1 MVPGRRCPK
10 RRKPFPNGRKGGKEM
25 EEKKISKAE
34 AKKIKA
40 EKQINYLKLKN
51 SLNGCFV

>member
-1 MVPGRRCPK
+1 M
-10 RRKPFPNGRKGGKEM
+10 
-25 EEKKISKAE
+25 KKAKMIL
-34 AKKIKA
+34 KKIKA